1 MVFIEKIIKC
11 VIVIGFVC
19 IKRIRDDLMNT
30 LFEFCIYRLK
40 PSPLQP
46 QTETTA
52 TSPVQQPKK
61 CCANF
66 CCNEFE
72 EDNME
77 WITCIHNKRHHRFCS
92 IACQNEWLDNPSMIG
107 CYSPPQIEPKDEANT
122 ELPILQLD
130 T

>member
-1 MVFIEKIIKC
+1 MNVYKCKVDKCIMNSFI
-11 VIVIGFVC
+11 
-19 IKRIRDDLMNT
+19 D
-30 LFEFCIYRLK
+30 FCIYRFK
-40 PSPLQP
+40 PHNIDQQP
-46 QTETTA
+46 PVSSEQTHV
-52 TSPVQQPKK
+52 SPVQQPKK

-72 EDNME
+72 DDNAE
-77 WITCIHNKRHHRFCS
+77 WVTCIHNKRHHRFCS

-122 ELPILQLD
+122 ELPVLQLD